1 MIRNIIFDMG
11 QVLLRWTPALLTE
24 HMNLEP
30 EDRALLIREVFGNV
44 EWVRLD
50 RGTITEEAASAEICA
65 RLPRRLYP
73 QADFLVRRWWEL
85 PLVPIP
91 GIAELV
97 GELKAAGYHIF
108 LLSNANL
115 KLRENFRRIPGAEHF
130 DGLLCSAEE
139 RVIKPHREIY
149 ERLFQRFSLVPGE
162 CFFIDDAPANIEGAW
177 MAGMPGA
184 VFLGDVT
191 RLRQELRKA
200 GIACAE
206 Y

>member
-50 RGTITEEAASAEICA
+50 RGTITEEAASAAICA